1 MQRWRCFQVDV
12 GVRLLGMWACLFG
25 GGSVERVWKASFA
38 QNDELLEKA
47 KAAFAQHKAEI
58 GLTPHPAKLL
68 KLLLTV

>member
-1 MQRWRCFQVDV
+1 
-12 GVRLLGMWACLFG
+12 MWACLFG